1 MVQKPRLNL
10 TVSNELY
17 RDVKKRKKFN
27 VSRFLEGR
35 YREEFLN
42 EEGLRSNLEELDK
55 KREFITKK
63 LSTIA
68 ATKTIVP
75 KADSKRCPVCTMF
88 FNEDISI
95 RNKTHVYKTLYVCK
109 ECFDLQKIH
118 INKLVQEMKQ
128 AEQGDE
134 DEE

>member
-1 MVQKPRLNL
+1 MTQKPRLNL
-10 TVSNELY
+10 TTSKEVY
-17 RDVKKRKKFN
+17 RDIKKRNKFN
-27 VSRFLEGR
+27 ASAFFEKR

-75 KADSKRCPVCTMF
+75 KADAKRCPVCTMF

-95 RNKTHVYKTLYVCK
+95 RKKIHIYKTLHVCK
-109 ECFDLQKIH
+109 ECSDLQKFH
-118 INKLVQEMKQ
+118 VDKLVEQIKQ
-128 AEQGDE
+128 AEQE
-134 DEE
+134 DINEK